1 MVGRKIYNDKK
12 LFSFILAI
20 FILLIPVT
28 TYAKVSSTDF
38 VAGGVYIGQPVSE
51 VVSIYGMPISV
62 RPAAGKGE
70 IYSYGQYGTVFDIRT
85 SGRETVE
92 GVISSGNNGV
102 ATKGGIKY
110 GSHINQIKAAYGTPD
125 FQGYNKY
132 NGNYVIE
139 YNYNP
144 SKNYSLVLHFDIKNE
159 WVIGFY
165 LNRYPNYG

>member
-1 MVGRKIYNDKK
+1 MIKN
-12 LFSFILAI
+12 LFSFILTI
-20 FILLIPVT
+20 FMLIISTT

-38 VAGGVYIGQPVSE
+38 AAGGIYIGQPVSE

-85 SGRETVE
+85 VGRETVE
-92 GVISSGNNGV
+92 GVISRGNNGI
-102 ATKGGIKY
+102 ATKAGIRY
-110 GSHINQIKAAYGTPD
+110 GSHINQIRAAYGMPD
-125 FQGYNKY
+125 FQRYDKY
-132 NGNYVIE
+132 SGNYVME

-144 SKNYSLVLHFDIKNE
+144 SKNYSWVLHFDIKNE